1 MIEDEV
7 QKAKES
13 FENVLLNEKYSKII
27 KDDGHLNLLL
37 SMLPI
42 EHGNTILDV
51 GTGSGYLAFPLA
63 QGNKGCQ
70 VIGLDIAEKVIK
82 QNQIKAEENHIE
94 NIQFCSFD
102 GIHYPFEKESVD
114 VITTRYAFH
123 HFPDVRKA
131 VNQLA
136 GLLRKNGK
144 ILISDPIRKLSDEN
158 RIIDQFMKI
167 KGDGHIGFYTVEEIQ
182 ELFSEFGV

>member
-70 VIGLDIAEKVIK
+70 VIGLDIAEYIIHLKKKV
-82 QNQIKAEENHIE
+82 
-94 NIQFCSFD
+94 
-102 GIHYPFEKESVD
+102 
-114 VITTRYAFH
+114 
-123 HFPDVRKA
+123 
-131 VNQLA
+131 LM
-136 GLLRKNGK
+136 LLLPGMRF
-144 ILISDPIRKLSDEN
+144 
-158 RIIDQFMKI
+158 IIFRTSGRQ
-167 KGDGHIGFYTVEEIQ
+167 
-182 ELFSEFGV
+182 